1 MIKID
6 IVSDTVCPWC
16 YIGKKRLDKA
26 IEDYKGQEFEINWH
40 AFQLNPN
47 MPIEG
52 INRELYLST
61 KFGGKERAD
70 SIYEQIKQAGSSSNI
85 SFNFNEMF
93 IMPNSFYSHMLI
105 ELSKEQNLQ
114 NEIAESLFD
123 AFFIKGKNIG
133 NLSELT
139 NIAISN
145 NIEDF
150 NEDLFKNRKD
160 LRNIIQT
167 SDENSRSKGVSGVPF
182 FIINNNYA
190 ISGAQESEVFKKIF
204 ETCLLENAI

>member
-26 IEDYKGQEFEINWH
+26 IEDYKDQEFEINWH

-85 SFNFNEMF
+85 SFNFNEMS

-145 NIEDF
+145 NIKDF

>member
-145 NIEDF
+145 NIKDF

-182 FIINNNYA
+182 FIINNYYA

>member
-145 NIEDF
+145 NIKDF

-160 LRNIIQT
+160 LRNIVQT

>member
-85 SFNFNEMF
+85 SFNFNEMS

-114 NEIAESLFD
+114 NKIAESLFD

-145 NIEDF
+145 NIKDF

>member
-6 IVSDTVCPWC
+6 IISDTVCPWC

-26 IEDYKGQEFEINWH
+26 IEDYKEQEFEINWYP
-40 AFQLNPN
+40 FQLNPT
-47 MPIEG
+47 MPMEG
-52 INRELYLST
+52 ISRELYLST
-61 KFGGKERAD
+61 KFGGKERAE
-70 SIYEQIKQAGSSSNI
+70 SVYEQIKNAGLSSNI
-85 SFNFNEMF
+85 SFNFSKIS

-105 ELSKEQNLQ
+105 ELSKEYNLQ
-114 NEIAESLFD
+114 NKICESLFE
-123 AFFIKGKNIG
+123 AFFIEGKNIG

-139 NIAISN
+139 NIAISHN
-145 NIEDF
+145 MKNF
-150 NEDLFKNRKD
+150 NEDLFINRKD
-160 LRNIIQT
+160 LKNIVRT
-167 SDENSRSKGVSGVPF
+167 SDENSRSKGVTGVPF

>member
-52 INRELYLST
+52 INRGLYLST

-85 SFNFNEMF
+85 SFNFNEMS

-105 ELSKEQNLQ
+105 ELSKKQNLQ

-145 NIEDF
+145 NIKNF

-190 ISGAQESEVFKKIF
+190 ISGAQESEIFKKIF

>member
-70 SIYEQIKQAGSSSNI
+70 NIYEQIKIAGSSSNI
-85 SFNFNEMF
+85 SFNFNEMS

-145 NIEDF
+145 NIKDF

>member
-114 NEIAESLFD
+114 NKIAESLFD

-145 NIEDF
+145 NIKDF

>member
-16 YIGKKRLDKA
+16 YIGKKRLERA

-70 SIYEQIKQAGSSSNI
+70 SIYEQIKQTGSSSNI
-85 SFNFNEMF
+85 FFNFNEIS

-105 ELSKEQNLQ
+105 EMSKEQNLQ
-114 NEIAESLFD
+114 NKIAESLFD
-123 AFFIKGKNIG
+123 AFFIKGINIG

-145 NIEDF
+145 NIKNF

-160 LRNIIQT
+160 LRNTVQT

>member
-26 IEDYKGQEFEINWH
+26 IEDFKGQEFEINWH

-85 SFNFNEMF
+85 SFNFNEIS

-114 NEIAESLFD
+114 NKIAESLFD
-123 AFFIKGKNIG
+123 AFFIKGINIG

-145 NIEDF
+145 NIKNF

-160 LRNIIQT
+160 LRNTVQT

>member
-145 NIEDF
+145 NIKDF

>member
-26 IEDYKGQEFEINWH
+26 IEDYKDQEFEINWH

-85 SFNFNEMF
+85 SFNFNEIS

-114 NEIAESLFD
+114 NKIAESLFD
-123 AFFIKGKNIG
+123 AFFIKGINIG

-145 NIEDF
+145 NIKNF
-150 NEDLFKNRKD
+150 NEDLFMNRKD
-160 LRNIIQT
+160 LRNIVQT

>member
-85 SFNFNEMF
+85 SFNFNEMS

-145 NIEDF
+145 NIKGF

-160 LRNIIQT
+160 LRNIVQT

>member
-40 AFQLNPN
+40 AFQLNPK

-145 NIEDF
+145 NIKE
-150 NEDLFKNRKD
+150 L
-160 LRNIIQT
+160 
-167 SDENSRSKGVSGVPF
+167 
-182 FIINNNYA
+182 
-190 ISGAQESEVFKKIF
+190 
-204 ETCLLENAI
+204 

>member
-70 SIYEQIKQAGSSSNI
+70 SIYEQIKQTGSSSNI
-85 SFNFNEMF
+85 SFNFNEIS

-105 ELSKEQNLQ
+105 ELIKEQNLQ
-114 NEIAESLFD
+114 NEEEIALELKIKVLNKLGLREEIESTIDRF
-123 AFFIKGKNIG
+123 
-133 NLSELT
+133 
-139 NIAISN
+139 
-145 NIEDF
+145 
-150 NEDLFKNRKD
+150 
-160 LRNIIQT
+160 
-167 SDENSRSKGVSGVPF
+167 
-182 FIINNNYA
+182 
-190 ISGAQESEVFKKIF
+190 
-204 ETCLLENAI
+204 

>member
-145 NIEDF
+145 NIKDF

-190 ISGAQESEVFKKIF
+190 ISGAQEREVFKKIF

>member
-70 SIYEQIKQAGSSSNI
+70 NIYEQIKIAGSSSNI
-85 SFNFNEMF
+85 SFNFNEMS

-105 ELSKEQNLQ
+105 ELSKKQNLQ

>member
-1 MIKID
+1 MIKLD

-85 SFNFNEMF
+85 SFNFNEMS

-114 NEIAESLFD
+114 NKIAESLFD

-145 NIEDF
+145 NIKDF

-160 LRNIIQT
+160 LRNIVQT

>member
-85 SFNFNEMF
+85 SFNFNEMS

-145 NIEDF
+145 NIRDF
-150 NEDLFKNRKD
+150 NEELFKNRKD
-160 LRNIIQT
+160 LRNIVQT

>member
-70 SIYEQIKQAGSSSNI
+70 NIYEQIKIAGSSSNI

-145 NIEDF
+145 NIKDF

>member
-70 SIYEQIKQAGSSSNI
+70 SIYEQIKQTGSSSNI

-114 NEIAESLFD
+114 NKIAESLFD

-145 NIEDF
+145 NIRDF
-150 NEDLFKNRKD
+150 NEELFKNRKD

>member
-145 NIEDF
+145 NIKDF

-190 ISGAQESEVFKKIF
+190 ISGAQESEVFKKLF

>member
-70 SIYEQIKQAGSSSNI
+70 NIYEQIKIAGSSSNI

-145 NIEDF
+145 NIKDF

-167 SDENSRSKGVSGVPF
+167 SDENSRSKGISGVPF

>member
-145 NIEDF
+145 NIKGF

>member
-26 IEDYKGQEFEINWH
+26 IEDYKDQEFEINWH

-70 SIYEQIKQAGSSSNI
+70 SIYEQIKQTGSSSNI
-85 SFNFNEMF
+85 SFNFNEIS

-105 ELSKEQNLQ
+105 EMSKEQNLQ
-114 NEIAESLFD
+114 NKIAESLFD
-123 AFFIKGKNIG
+123 AFFIKGINIG

-145 NIEDF
+145 NIKNF
-150 NEDLFKNRKD
+150 NEDLFRNRKD
-160 LRNIIQT
+160 LRNTVQT

>member
-70 SIYEQIKQAGSSSNI
+70 SIYEQIKLAGSSSNI
-85 SFNFNEMF
+85 SFNFNEMS

-145 NIEDF
+145 NIKDF

>member
-6 IVSDTVCPWC
+6 LVSDTVCPWC

-70 SIYEQIKQAGSSSNI
+70 NIYEQIKIAGSSSNI
-85 SFNFNEMF
+85 SFNFNEMS

-105 ELSKEQNLQ
+105 ELSKKQNLQ

-190 ISGAQESEVFKKIF
+190 ISGAQESEIFKKIF

>member
-26 IEDYKGQEFEINWH
+26 IEDFKGQEFEINWH

-85 SFNFNEMF
+85 SFNFNEIS

-114 NEIAESLFD
+114 NKIAESLFD
-123 AFFIKGKNIG
+123 AFFIKGINIG

-145 NIEDF
+145 NIKNF

-160 LRNIIQT
+160 LRNTVQT
-167 SDENSRSKGVSGVPF
+167 SDENSRSKGVTGVPF

>member
-26 IEDYKGQEFEINWH
+26 IEDFKGQEFEINWH

-85 SFNFNEMF
+85 SFNFNEIS

-114 NEIAESLFD
+114 NKIAESLFD
-123 AFFIKGKNIG
+123 AFFIKGINIG

-145 NIEDF
+145 NIKNF
-150 NEDLFKNRKD
+150 NEDLFMNRKD
-160 LRNIIQT
+160 LRNIVQT

>member
-52 INRELYLST
+52 INRGLYLST

-85 SFNFNEMF
+85 SFNFNEMS

-105 ELSKEQNLQ
+105 ELSKKQNLQ

-145 NIEDF
+145 NIKNF

-167 SDENSRSKGVSGVPF
+167 SDENFRSKGVSGVPF

>member
-26 IEDYKGQEFEINWH
+26 IEDYKDQEFEINWH

-85 SFNFNEMF
+85 SFNFNEIS

-114 NEIAESLFD
+114 NKIAESLFD
-123 AFFIKGKNIG
+123 AFFIKGINIG

-145 NIEDF
+145 NIKNF

-160 LRNIIQT
+160 LRNTVHT

>member
-145 NIEDF
+145 NIKDF

-160 LRNIIQT
+160 LRNTVQT

>member
-85 SFNFNEMF
+85 SFNFNEMS

-145 NIEDF
+145 NIKNF
-150 NEDLFKNRKD
+150 NEDLFMNRKD
-160 LRNIIQT
+160 LRNIVQT

>member
-85 SFNFNEMF
+85 SFNFNEMS

-145 NIEDF
+145 NIKDF

-160 LRNIIQT
+160 LRNIVQT